1 MAFIEN
7 QLNIIIMWLTDGI
20 GEWVLMRENIVITVS
35 QNYYVELQAT

>member
-20 GEWVLMRENIVITVS
+20 GGVGSYERKYCDHSVTKL
-35 QNYYVELQAT
+35 LC